1 MLRTHPGHG
10 GWGNNRTGAQPVQGV
25 REALR
30 DVASAQIV
38 IVCGAVLRTVS
49 MAAIICAIAMAG
61 CSSKK
66 SAGQGAGGTGANGSQ
81 LGQEGVGGAGG
92 SSLSKYQQ
100 GTLGNGEQG
109 PLSDIHFDYND
120 FTVRPQDSEILHGN
134 ADWLQKH
141 PNRRVQIEGHCDDRG
156 SEEYNIALGAK
167 RAQAAKDYL
176 QTLGVAGDRLSTISY
191 GKELPLCT
199 DHTEECWQQNRRA
212 HFALT
217 E

>member
-1 MLRTHPGHG
+1 MQRIHHGHG
-10 GWGNNRTGAQPVQGV
+10 GWVSELRKMGLGAGL
-25 REALR
+25 AT
-30 DVASAQIV
+30 V
-38 IVCGAVLRTVS
+38 ILGLVL
-49 MAAIICAIAMAG
+49 AG

-66 SAGQGAGGTGANGSQ
+66 KPGPGEGGAGSNAGGVGS
-81 LGQEGVGGAGG
+81 EGMGGAGG
-92 SSLSKYQQ
+92 SSLAKFQK

-120 FTVRPQDSEILHGN
+120 YTVRPQDNDILHSN
-134 ADWLQKH
+134 ADWLQK
-141 PNRRVQIEGHCDDRG
+141 NSNSRVQIEGHCDERG

-176 QTLGVAGDRLSTISY
+176 QTLGIAGERMSTISY

-199 DHTEECWQQNRRA
+199 EHTDDCWEQNRRD
-212 HFALT
+212 HFAVT